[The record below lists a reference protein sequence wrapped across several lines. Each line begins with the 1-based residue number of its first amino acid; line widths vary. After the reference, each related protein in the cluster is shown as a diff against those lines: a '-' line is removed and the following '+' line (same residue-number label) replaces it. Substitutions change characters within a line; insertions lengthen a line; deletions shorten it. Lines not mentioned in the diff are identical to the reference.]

1 MADGTTTSTKKR
13 EGTRGQKKK
22 MPDTPDEP
30 EGLKNPVI
38 SALLA
43 RYSLTLIVFFIS
55 LFFIISVSNPALFLN
70 DEWISA
76 NQLHQLDIGHQV
88 VVNEAK
94 YGVTKN
100 GTISLYF
107 VEGEKN
113 LLSYSLALPI
123 TALPITKLFGLF
135 GDNFRVIVILLWSLI
150 PILLCLIIEAGYP
163 RYRKIHGIRL
173 SILGLLFGLFLFL
186 CNTLLYKQFAYSAID
201 APYEVAALVLT
212 NHLLF
217 AITAAVIFETSRVIF
232 KDRWMALF
240 CTFACVSCSSF
251 IFWAGAAKDHMAV
264 AAVFAVIIF
273 LFIRYLYES
282 SWLDATLAFAG
293 TGILL
298 WIRPEVG
305 IVVFCC
311 VALFFCIL
319 QCRNLIRRTT
329 GVTTTLRSLS
339 AFLGVILGSIPF
351 FINNQM
357 ITGNWLVPL
366 WLARPVVTRTE
377 NASGVTEA
385 VQSVAPASGTGVSGL
400 ASSVFSGIS
409 NLQSRLTG
417 LSPDTIHNLTG
428 ILLFPENKGIGF
440 FILCPLIVIAIVSA
454 IVWFRTPFKGDERRS
469 FVLLFL
475 ILMSVAVFCSYIP
488 EMRGLNT
495 DEGIAPDMRYLSP
508 AYIPLGLLSIMVLRQ
523 TPLIKKPQVS
533 LKNCVLGSIIL
544 VPAFFFLLVIVHPLG
559 SQFSAYASFFRFVIL
574 FEVLLCCALIVM
586 SRVYRETARSLVTFL
601 PYVLVAIIV
610 TVFTFQ
616 FMLTFIY
623 GAMVK
628 FNGYP
633 FWIPLVREGYG
644 LFIKVTFL
652 QPV

>member
-1 MADGTTTSTKKR
+1 MAGGTTPSNKKR
-13 EGTRGQKKK
+13 EGSGGHKKK
-22 MPDTPDEP
+22 MPDAPDGP

-38 SALLA
+38 SAFLA
-43 RYSLTLIVFFIS
+43 RYSLTLIIFLIS
-55 LFFIISVSNPALFLN
+55 LFFIITFSNPALFLN

-107 VEGEKN
+107 IEGEKN

-123 TALPITKLFGLF
+123 AALPITKLFGLF
-135 GDNFRVIVILLWSLI
+135 GDNFRLIVILLWSLI

-163 RYRKIHGIRL
+163 RYRQIHGIRL
-173 SILGLLFGLFLFL
+173 SLIGLLLGLFLFL
-186 CNTLLYKQFAYSAID
+186 CNTLLYKQFQYSAID
-201 APYEVAALVLT
+201 APYEVAAIVLV

-217 AITAAVIFETSRVIF
+217 AVTAAVIFETSRVIF

-240 CTFACVSCSSF
+240 CTFACVSCSSY

-264 AAVFAVIIF
+264 AAVFAVVIF
-273 LFIRYLYES
+273 LFTRYLDES

-319 QCRNLIRRTT
+319 RVRDLVRKNT
-329 GVTTTLRSLS
+329 GFTTTLRSLLPL
-339 AFLGVILGSIPF
+339 LGILLGSIPF
-351 FINNQM
+351 FINNVM

-366 WLARPVVTRTE
+366 WLARPVVTRAE
-377 NASGVTEA
+377 NASGITEA
-385 VQSVAPASGTGVSGL
+385 VQSVAPVSGTGASGL

-409 NLQSRLTG
+409 ILQSRLTG
-417 LSPDTIHNLTG
+417 LSPDTIHHLAG

-454 IVWFRTPFKGDERRS
+454 IIWFRTPFKDDEKRWL
-469 FVLLFL
+469 VLLFL
-475 ILMSVAVFCSYIP
+475 ILMSIAVFCSYIP
-488 EMRGLNT
+488 EMRMLNT
-495 DEGIAPDMRYLSP
+495 EGGIEPDMRYLSP
-508 AYIPLGLLSIMVLRQ
+508 AYIPIGLLSVMVLRQ
-523 TPLIKKPQVS
+523 TPLIKKPRDS
-533 LKNCVLGSIIL
+533 LKNCLLGSVIL
-544 VPAFFFLLVIVHPLG
+544 VPAFFFILVILHPLG
-559 SQFSAYASFFRFVIL
+559 SQFARYSWFFRFVIL
-574 FEVLLCCALIVM
+574 FEVLLCCALIVL
-586 SRVYRETARSLVTFL
+586 SRAYRQAARPLVILL

-616 FMLTFIY
+616 FMLTFIF
-623 GAMVK
+623 GVMVK

-633 FWIPLVREGYG
+633 FWIPLIRDGYS
-644 LFIKVTFL
+644 LFIKVIFL